1 MLLKQSGWN
10 WNVFHY
16 LWQIK
21 EFMKTL
27 SALLTITRKCMWS
40 NAYYGSAEVL
50 YLCMLSSSYGGI
62 QRLEWY
68 GIRQGKKTL
77 ACSISCRITE
87 VFYPRSITSRE
98 EHLHNTALYRGTMWR
113 YSSLILSRRDSMCCH
128 TGCVHLA
135 LSRGMTPKRIFA
147 IMEGKSCNVFYFYKQ
162 NIRTLVKS
170 GV

>member
-1 MLLKQSGWN
+1 MKYNKGHFNVIAQCMLLKQSGWN

-77 ACSISCRITE
+77 ACSISCRITV
-87 VFYPRSITSRE
+87 VFYPRCITSRE

-113 YSSLILSRRDSMCCH
+113 YSSLILSHRDYVLPYRL
-128 TGCVHLA
+128 CVPGSIAWHD
-135 LSRGMTPKRIFA
+135 T
-147 IMEGKSCNVFYFYKQ
+147 
-162 NIRTLVKS
+162 
-170 GV
+170 